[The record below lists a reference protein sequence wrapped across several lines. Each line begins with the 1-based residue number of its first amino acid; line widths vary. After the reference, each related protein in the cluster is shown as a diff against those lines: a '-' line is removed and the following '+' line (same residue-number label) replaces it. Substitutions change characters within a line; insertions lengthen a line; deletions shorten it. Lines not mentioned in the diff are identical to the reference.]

1 MNKSYLSL
9 LCCGVTA
16 LAAAVEPIVP
26 APITGLTLFKNGLA
40 VVERVAKPGPGP
52 FLIDEEIE
60 PLHGTLWFS
69 PADGLTVARVNRRL
83 STPNYQPFNNF
94 TATYENCRVTVE
106 LQSYGN
112 QPAQTLTGT
121 VVNPVKA
128 RPPKRFGN
136 RQEQIY
142 VQPFLTLKLDSGEL
156 VTFQTG
162 RIASIQAASIRET
175 LEVERPVWLFNSR
188 IKMAGPMYIN
198 YLTRG
203 VTWAPSYRLALG
215 PEAKLQIDQS
225 AVISNELADLKDV
238 NVNLVSGFPNIRCA
252 DVTSPMSTKF
262 DLNTFFS
269 QLSGGMGYARDSSM
283 MMNQA
288 RVYEALPVS
297 AKRKGLSPLPESGA
311 TEDIQIT
318 SAGKVTLAAGD
329 ALYLPLASAEAS
341 YERLVE
347 WNIPDNRN
355 EYGRPLN
362 RDSQTASGELW
373 DAVRFKNPFE
383 RAITSSP
390 VEIVDG
396 DKVLGQSETGWV
408 NPGEST
414 VVKIT
419 KALTVVGKA
428 VEYEAAGVPKADSSL
443 KRINEERIVLAGYT
457 YRKPEVIGEL
467 TLKNYRRSN
476 ARVLVNLEFSG
487 ELISA
492 DGNPKRSMP
501 ERGIYSVNQRN
512 RLEWEVELKPGEE
525 LKLNYKYSVLV
536 RL

>member
-1 MNKSYLSL
+1 MNKTCLSL
-9 LCCGVTA
+9 LCSGVTA

-40 VVERVAKPGPGP
+40 VVERAAKPGPGP
-52 FLIDEEIE
+52 FIVDEEIE

-69 PADGLTVARVNRRL
+69 PADGLTVARVNRKL
-83 STPNYQPFNNF
+83 STPNYHPFNNF

-106 LQSYGN
+106 LQSYGP

-136 RQEQIY
+136 PQEQIY
-142 VQPFLTLKLDSGEL
+142 IQPFLTLKLDSGEL

-162 RIASIQAASIRET
+162 RLASIQAASIRET

-188 IKMAGPMYIN
+188 IKTAGPMYIN

-203 VTWAPSYRLALG
+203 VTWAPSYRIALG

-225 AVISNELADLKDV
+225 AVISNELTDLKDV

-262 DLNTFFS
+262 DLNTFFN
-269 QLSGGMGYARDSSM
+269 QLSGGMGVRESSM

-288 RVYEALPVS
+288 RMDYAPVLMK
-297 AKRKGLSPLPESGA
+297 AKAAGVSPLPESGT

-318 SAGKVTLAAGD
+318 PAGKVTLAAGD

-390 VEIVDG
+390 IEIVDG
-396 DKVLGQSETGWV
+396 NKVLGQSETGWV

-428 VEYEAAGVPKADSSL
+428 VEYEAAGVPKSDSSM
-443 KRINEERIVLAGYT
+443 KRVNEERIVLAGYT

-467 TLKNYRRSN
+467 TLKNYRQTN
-476 ARVLVNLEFSG
+476 AKVLVNLEFSG

>member
-1 MNKSYLSL
+1 M
-9 LCCGVTA
+9 
-16 LAAAVEPIVP
+16 
-26 APITGLTLFKNGLA
+26 
-40 VVERVAKPGPGP
+40 
-52 FLIDEEIE
+52 
-60 PLHGTLWFS
+60 
-69 PADGLTVARVNRRL
+69 
-83 STPNYQPFNNF
+83 
-94 TATYENCRVTVE
+94 
-106 LQSYGN
+106 
-112 QPAQTLTGT
+112 
-121 VVNPVKA
+121 
-128 RPPKRFGN
+128 
-136 RQEQIY
+136 
-142 VQPFLTLKLDSGEL
+142 
-156 VTFQTG
+156 
-162 RIASIQAASIRET
+162 
-175 LEVERPVWLFNSR
+175 
-188 IKMAGPMYIN
+188 
-198 YLTRG
+198 
-203 VTWAPSYRLALG
+203 
-215 PEAKLQIDQS
+215 
-225 AVISNELADLKDV
+225 
-238 NVNLVSGFPNIRCA
+238 
-252 DVTSPMSTKF
+252 
-262 DLNTFFS
+262 
-269 QLSGGMGYARDSSM
+269 
-283 MMNQA
+283 
-288 RVYEALPVS
+288 
-297 AKRKGLSPLPESGA
+297 
-311 TEDIQIT
+311 DIQIT

-467 TLKNYRRSN
+467 TLKNYRQSN